1 MILDQH
7 KFYSLCRKGFVS
19 RPWNQERTMNINASN
34 QELSSD
40 QAIGNDNYAFVD
52 GTRDDHAIRNF
63 SCQSPEKVGYGG
75 GVPSPTRLNS
85 LLSSPLFATATS
97 DSIGDSGNRNRNFNV
112 EIATRKKDNEG
123 CQEALGV
130 DEKQELATTAKQ
142 NAQQLSINIPNNM
155 LVGEIHGKNSNT
167 IVRTAADWD
176 ERSGKEE
183 PPQKKSKKS
192 PKEVGNEQESEAQAD
207 ATNVGGKVSSH
218 EAAIRKMKK
227 WSKELLELQGKLK
240 DARVSKKNSIDFK
253 IQRVYYILNYNL
265 IRVLPLPILIR
276 LFLS

>member
-1 MILDQH
+1 
-7 KFYSLCRKGFVS
+7 
-19 RPWNQERTMNINASN
+19 MNGNASN

-52 GTRDDHAIRNF
+52 GARDDHAIRNF
-63 SCQSPEKVGYGG
+63 SCQSPEKRSYGR

-85 LLSSPLFATATS
+85 LLSSPLFATAPS
-97 DSIGDSGNRNRNFNV
+97 DSMGDSGNRKRNFHV

-130 DEKQELATTAKQ
+130 DEKQESATTAKQ
-142 NAQQLSINIPNNM
+142 NIQHLSIDNM
-155 LVGEIHGKNSNT
+155 LVGEIKDKNSNT

-192 PKEVGNEQESEAQAD
+192 PKELGDEEESEAQAD
-207 ATNVGGKVSSH
+207 TTNARGKVSSH
-218 EAAIRKMKK
+218 GAAIRKMKK
-227 WSKELLELQGKLK
+227 WSKELLELQGKLE
-240 DARVSKKNSIDFK
+240 DARVSKKNSIEFK
-253 IQRVYYILNYNL
+253 RQRVYYILKNNL
-265 IRVLPLPILIR
+265 TGGFPLPIVMLCLMNLPMTNSLVANLLIGA
-276 LFLS
+276 